1 MLILHEEKYAE
12 SLYYGNNDDIK
23 STVAKIGYV
32 TRYLMHSLGCSN
44 EDNYN
49 ITVEW
54 MKYNHSNFDES
65 TYSNL
70 ISDAI
75 KRAKKN
81 PFYNIDSIKITISEL
96 EAISTLE
103 DVKAEKVLFVL
114 LCMAKLQAIS
124 YGFTGGLV
132 KYSLSDLCKMAR
144 ISVPTEER
152 EYILYNIIQT
162 GLLGYPKKN
171 NTQCLFVNFIDNDG
185 EVAISLTENNCKEL
199 AYEYLNWKNGGIGYD
214 RCELCG
220 NILKQSKS
228 NPKRFCREC
237 TEIVGCIDKNTKVI
251 RCEDCG
257 DLVYI
262 PVLNTKTCRCEGC
275 QKNVLNENWK
285 EASQRYRE
293 SKKASYQPQNPQQ
306 YKINKDFLLFL
317 WCCKFQNYFFP
328 NGYKEGY
335 LVTVVC
341 QYGTKILHNRRGG
354 VTCTTLFYLTLY

>member
-1 MLILHEEKYAE
+1 MLILNEERYAE
-12 SLYYGNNDDIK
+12 NLYYGNNDEIK
-23 STVAKIGYV
+23 STVTKIGYI
-32 TRYLMHSLGCSN
+32 TRYLMHSLGCNN

-49 ITVEW
+49 LTVEW

-70 ISDAI
+70 VSDAI

-81 PFYNIDSIKITISEL
+81 PFYNIDSIKITASEL
-96 EAISTLE
+96 EIISTLE

-114 LCMAKLQAIS
+114 LCMAKHQAIS

-171 NTQCLFVNFIDNDG
+171 NTQCLFVKFIDDDDDAVLNLS
-185 EVAISLTENNCKEL
+185 EENCKEL
-199 AYEYLNWKNGGIGYD
+199 AYEYLNWKNRGDGYD

-220 NILKQSKS
+220 NVIKQSKS

-237 TEIVGCIDKNTKVI
+237 LGVVGVIDNDTKVI
-251 RCEDCG
+251 RCADCNK
-257 DLVYI
+257 LVYV
-262 PVLNTKTCRCEGC
+262 PVLNTKTCRCEEC
-275 QKNVLNENWK
+275 QTQALKETWK
-285 EASQRYRE
+285 EASQRYRD
-293 SKKASYQPQNPQQ
+293 SKKSSY
-306 YKINKDFLLFL
+306 
-317 WCCKFQNYFFP
+317 
-328 NGYKEGY
+328 
-335 LVTVVC
+335 
-341 QYGTKILHNRRGG
+341 
-354 VTCTTLFYLTLY
+354 